1 MLKYL
6 IICAHPDDETLG
18 LGGTIKILNKKK
30 ADISCLVFT
39 EGESAREKSLRRIK
53 DRENQSKKA
62 SKILGIN
69 QIQFLRYKDQQLDMV
84 PVVELAQKIELKI
97 KKLKP
102 KVVFTHFWG
111 DVNQDHRK
119 LFEATLIACR
129 PTPSSSVKELICYE
143 TPSSTEW
150 GIESFNPNYFVDIDK
165 ELEIKIKAFKQY
177 KNEIATFPHPRSI
190 KSITNRAAY
199 WGSKVGIKN
208 AEAFIKV
215 RELI

>member
-69 QIQFLRYKDQQLDMV
+69 QIQFLREKL
-84 PVVELAQKIELKI
+84 QKEVRSYIE
-97 KKLKP
+97 
-102 KVVFTHFWG
+102 
-111 DVNQDHRK
+111 
-119 LFEATLIACR
+119 
-129 PTPSSSVKELICYE
+129 
-143 TPSSTEW
+143 
-150 GIESFNPNYFVDIDK
+150 IDD
-165 ELEIKIKAFKQY
+165 KIKALSKATKDY
-177 KNEIATFPHPRSI
+177 KKSKDNLSQSILETMKKFEINDMNI
-190 KSITNRAAY
+190 KSGKLTYNE
-199 WGSKVGIKN
+199 KTTKN
-208 AEAFIKV
+208 PLNKKNLLNGLTLYFKEDV
-215 RELI
+215 WR